1 VRGARIAVTSLFDFA
16 RRRNWKLFGLCSCE
30 IEDTYADEI
39 LSYGL
44 AALGFYCQYKLG
56 FAVPW
61 PINLILWPFQAAENY
76 IQWRV
81 TTA

>member
-1 VRGARIAVTSLFDFA
+1 M
-16 RRRNWKLFGLCSCE
+16 
-30 IEDTYADEI
+30 DEI

-44 AALGFYCQYKLG
+44 AFIGFYCQWKLG

-61 PINLILWPFQAAENY
+61 PLNFFLWPFQAAETY

-81 TTA
+81 TNA